1 MSTILSGTIGL
12 FADIPAWAQYCSAIA
27 ARRHGP
33 RASRMA
39 SWPERNF
46 PAVHAFIMRVKENLG
61 DASFRVLCS
70 YGMGQ
75 GHAHHSA
82 IRYFAG
88 WCGCLIGIISS
99 YATFAC
105 FRPDVDGASLRC
117 LRWDSILFKPPKG
130 KTYEQAHAHHHTG
143 MHILCLWFVG
153 CRCLLGWI
161 VGLCWIRF
169 LQKSIP
175 IKGFHR
181 KVQLEILVWKVNL
194 VSSTKL
200 SHYIVYI

>member
-117 LRWDSILFKPPKG
+117 LRWDSILFKPPKERRMNKHMRTITPVCTSCACG
-130 KTYEQAHAHHHTG
+130 LWAAVA
-143 MHILCLWFVG
+143 CL
-153 CRCLLGWI
+153 
-161 VGLCWIRF
+161 VGLLDYVGSVFC
-169 LQKSIP
+169 
-175 IKGFHR
+175 R
-181 KVQLEILVWKVNL
+181 KVSL
-194 VSSTKL
+194 
-200 SHYIVYI
+200 